1 MAEPWIRVHA
11 NLGGKPVTF
20 RASEQLKVSENEAI
34 GLLVRFW
41 GSMSQLG
48 DNGHVDRLTD
58 TQIESWA
65 GWRGKRGKFAAFI
78 RGTHT
83 DAEGRVNDWDEYAG
97 KLEDRRAKDRDRKH
111 NERERRRMSRG
122 SSVAGHADVP
132 SDGPRDVRKE
142 SQPTRANETKRDE
155 TIRDEQR
162 SSTQKDPKGGTNNA
176 NPSADAPP
184 AGSAP
189 PARALD
195 LSQLPRESVE
205 FVVRYYPRGRVDP
218 KRRREVVDQLIAT
231 LSDGARYKG
240 GLVRAIN
247 AGRLA
252 AKCREVMREGVRDP
266 NAAIVVLLAKL
277 ADSSDY
283 TDEQR
288 QKDHV
293 ERESE
298 QRVTIQE
305 TLAAEQWL
313 IERPDIATSI
323 DEQLETAGLP
333 AVELTDDDEAEFTR
347 MARAMMRGSLL
358 VRAWRAAGNAEHVG
372 AGT

>member
-11 NLGGKPVTF
+11 NIADRRVVF
-20 RASEQLKVSENEAI
+20 RAVDELKITRNEAI
-34 GLLVRFW
+34 GLLVQFW
-41 GSMSQLG
+41 GKASQNVPG
-48 DNGHVDRLTD
+48 GHLQRVSD
-58 TQIESWA
+58 TEIETWA

-78 RGTHT
+78 RERHT
-83 DAEGRVNDWDEYAG
+83 DDDGRVREWDEYHG
-97 KLEDRRAKDRDRKH
+97 KLEDRREKDRIRKQ
-111 NERERRRMSRG
+111 RSRG
-122 SSVAGHADVP
+122 KSDDGHADSP
-132 SDGPRDVRKE
+132 QDNPEDVTRNVRVT
-142 SQPTRANETKRDE
+142 SVPTRANETKRDE

-162 SSTQKDPKGGTNNA
+162 SSTQKDHKGGTNNA
-176 NPSADAPP
+176 NSSAEAPP
-184 AGSAP
+184 TGSAP

-231 LSDGARYKG
+231 LGDGARYKG
-240 GLVRAIN
+240 GLVRSIN

-305 TLAAEQWL
+305 TLAAEHWL

-358 VRAWRAAGNAEHVG
+358 VRAWRNAGDAEHVG
-372 AGT
+372 AAT